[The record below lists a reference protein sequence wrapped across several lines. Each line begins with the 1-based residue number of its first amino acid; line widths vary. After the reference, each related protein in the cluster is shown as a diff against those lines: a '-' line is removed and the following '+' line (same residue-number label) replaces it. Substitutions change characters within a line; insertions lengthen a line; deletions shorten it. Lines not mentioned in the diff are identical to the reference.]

1 MNRGG
6 GRARASC
13 PSSNNRNRS
22 HFHGNHSRGYLN
34 RQSNLSTTRFVPFS
48 STPDILPNTDF
59 HRQQVQFLTGQNS
72 EAPQYRRQPLPP
84 DASIPFLQQEQPVQ
98 LPTERHPT
106 FIQDSTNC
114 SSWFYQQAYH
124 SRNHFSNNYHSKT
137 HRNRPFNK
145 RRQQLSVNSLTNHFH
160 QLTIKEGD
168 NNQDILGILE
178 TLAPGENISA
188 FTIARQLKIEK
199 KVVNRF
205 LYSLRSQGRVQSEGD
220 KPPLWSLAP
229 LKVEGRVEPAAVQSS
244 ENITLDTHCCAVST
258 QIEVSSVV
266 SSQSFEEDK
275 SNEEEEEE
283 EEETWEEE
291 SENSSSSS
299 EETQTEILNMYDIK
313 EKICEYLFNAGKST
327 ALSISKNLGFKTAKQ
342 VNSTLIELENQGD
355 LNRDQAKSNTW
366 DLTNKKRERMNRH
379 KKAADVHG
387 QQISAVATG
396 QVHFESSDVLDCQS
410 AIDSSTDVGNGQ
422 LVAESSGIPALEF
435 NTSASST
442 LATPQTAVCNS
453 MEDGQWASDDI
464 PPYLNAITADPGFPR
479 SMVQGG
485 GPLQKLLEVRCK
497 NPVSGLIEYAQY
509 MGQNCDFVL
518 LNQTG
523 PSHDPRFQ
531 MQVLLGN
538 RRFPVAEANSKKTA
552 KKDAAASAMKLLLKE
567 AEVSS
572 ESCDFSDSDS
582 MEHVTGADISPAE
595 DPVQSP
601 TSKYVPVGKN
611 PISML
616 MEYGQKSGHSCEFLA
631 VSQHG
636 PSHDPRFTFQVKM
649 GGKLFSP
656 VVANSKKLAKQLAA
670 EAAVR
675 ELKLE
680 SALNFSTIK
689 PQPTSEPQ
697 DSSSRVEQ
705 CVSLPPLTVQELEAA
720 HAAGVGDLINYL
732 NKNAISGLLEYAR
745 SKGFA
750 AEIKLVEQSGPAHDP
765 KFTYQA
771 KVGGRW
777 FPPVSANNKKQG
789 KQEAADAALRVLIGE
804 AEKAART
811 GEFIPEL
818 PVSGSTLHDQI
829 AMLSHQRFNSL
840 TARIQHSLLGRMIL
854 AAIVMKKGVETL
866 GSVVSIGT
874 GNRCVKGEE
883 LSLKGDTVNDCH
895 AEIIS
900 RRGFIRFLFGELMKY
915 DSASSE
921 ESIFEESKE
930 GRLRIKE
937 GITFHLYIST
947 APCGDGALF
956 DKSCSEQATTYT
968 DCQHHPFFENS
979 KQGKLRTK
987 VENGEGTIPVES
999 SDIVPTWDGIQHG
1012 ERLRTMSC
1020 SDKILR
1026 WNVLGMQG
1034 ALLSHFI
1041 DPVYLSSV
1049 TLGYLYSHGH
1059 LTRAICC
1066 RMSRDGDDFQKGLP
1080 QPFLL
1085 NHPQVGR
1092 VSVYDSTRQTGRTK
1106 ESSVNWC
1113 LADDQA
1119 VEVLDGTKGKVD
1131 GPKLEVSRVSK
1142 SSLFK
1147 LFQEMCKKM
1156 KRQDLLALPSYA
1168 DAKMAANTF
1177 QKAKSHFF
1185 SALEQMSY
1193 GNWIRKPLE
1202 EKSFSNAEL

>member
-229 LKVEGRVEPAAVQSS
+229 LKVEGRVEPAAVQS
-244 ENITLDTHCCAVST
+244 
-258 QIEVSSVV
+258 
-266 SSQSFEEDK
+266 K
-275 SNEEEEEE
+275 EEE

-567 AEVSS
+567 AEVIKIS
-572 ESCDFSDSDS
+572 ECFF
-582 MEHVTGADISPAE
+582 TNRY
-595 DPVQSP
+595 PVQSP

-675 ELKLE
+675 EL
-680 SALNFSTIK
+680 N
-689 PQPTSEPQ
+689 
-697 DSSSRVEQ
+697 SRVEQ

-745 SKGFA
+745 SKDASYF
-750 AEIKLVEQSGPAHDP
+750 S
-765 KFTYQA
+765 YA

-811 GEFIPEL
+811 GEFIPEVRVTGSFSRPL
-818 PVSGSTLHDQI
+818 DCGSTLHDQI

-840 TARIQHSLLGRMIL
+840 TARIQHSLLGRKIL

>member
-582 MEHVTGADISPAE
+582 MEHVTGADIVSTYNRTLGFIFS
-595 DPVQSP
+595 DLNFFV
-601 TSKYVPVGKN
+601 
-611 PISML
+611 ML

-689 PQPTSEPQ
+689 
-697 DSSSRVEQ
+697 VI
-705 CVSLPPLTVQELEAA
+705 
-720 HAAGVGDLINYL
+720 GDLINYL

-745 SKGFA
+745 SKDASYF
-750 AEIKLVEQSGPAHDP
+750 S
-765 KFTYQA
+765 YA

-811 GEFIPEL
+811 GEFIPEVRVTGSFSRPL
-818 PVSGSTLHDQI
+818 DCGSTLHDQI

-840 TARIQHSLLGRMIL
+840 TARIQHSLLGRKIL

>member
-34 RQSNLSTTRFVPFS
+34 HQSNLSAARLVQFS

-72 EAPQYRRQPLPP
+72 EAPQYRRQPLLP
-84 DASIPFLQQEQPVQ
+84 DASIPFPRQEQPVQ

-106 FIQDSTNC
+106 FSQESTNC
-114 SSWFYQQAYH
+114 SSWFNQQAYH
-124 SRNHFSNNYHSKT
+124 SRNHFSNNYHNKT
-137 HRNRPFNK
+137 HRNRPFSK
-145 RRQQLSVNSLTNHFH
+145 RRQQLPVNSLTNHFH
-160 QLTIKEGD
+160 QLSIKEED

-178 TLAPGENISA
+178 TLAPGENIPA
-188 FTIARQLKIEK
+188 FKIARQLKIKK

-205 LYSLRSQGRVQSEGD
+205 LYSLKSQGRVQSEGD

-229 LKVEGRVEPAAVQSS
+229 LKVEGRAGPAAVQSG

-258 QIEVSSVV
+258 QSEVSSVV

-291 SENSSSSS
+291 SENSSSS

-327 ALSISKNLGFKTAKQ
+327 ALSISKNLGFRTAKQ

-355 LNRDQAKSNTW
+355 LDRDQTKSNTW
-366 DLTNKKRERMNRH
+366 DLTDKKRERMNRH

-396 QVHFESSDVLDCQS
+396 QVHFESSDILDCQS

-422 LVAESSGIPALEF
+422 LVAESSGLPALES

-572 ESCDFSDSDS
+572 ESCDISDSDS
-582 MEHVTGADISPAE
+582 MEHVTGADISAAE

-616 MEYGQKSGHSCEFLA
+616 MEYGQKTGNSCEFLA

-649 GGKLFSP
+649 GGRLFSP
-656 VVANSKKLAKQLAA
+656 VVANSKKLAKQLSA

-777 FPPVSANNKKQG
+777 FPAVSANNKKQG

-840 TARIQHSLLGRMIL
+840 TARIQHSLLGRKIL

-915 DSASSE
+915 DPASSE

-956 DKSCSEQATTYT
+956 DKSCSDQATTYT
-968 DCQHHPFFENS
+968 DCQHHPLFENS

-1080 QPFLL
+1080 QPFLV